1 MIGGGRIDN
10 MDEKGHALEA
20 IKLLNEVIHH
30 LRLAKEKADDV
41 ECASEAYGLAWYCRL
56 SLRGSYES

>member
-1 MIGGGRIDN
+1 